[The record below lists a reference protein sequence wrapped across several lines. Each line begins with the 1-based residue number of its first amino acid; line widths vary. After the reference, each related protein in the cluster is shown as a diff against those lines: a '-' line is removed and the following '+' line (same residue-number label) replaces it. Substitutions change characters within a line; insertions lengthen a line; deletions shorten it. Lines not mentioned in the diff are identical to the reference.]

1 MLIALCAVVIWV
13 VVGAGS
19 YVLLGPYVERK
30 KFFSAHEGL
39 AFAFLLWPLSLPFF
53 SFLIPFIQ
61 GMSYLGDVY
70 DRRKDRIEKAEKQ
83 REEKAAEDKYAAY
96 LASRPKL
103 EVEGLKEQP
112 VFRQPE
118 PQPQPCP
125 HCGQKPFEPS
135 VREGSGSTYG

>member
-1 MLIALCAVVIWV
+1 MLIALCAIVIWA
-13 VVGAGS
+13 VVGAVA
-19 YVLLGPYVERK
+19 YVTLGPLVERSR
-30 KFFSAHEGL
+30 FFRDHDGLSL
-39 AFAFLLWPLSLPFF
+39 AFFLWPLSLPFF
-53 SFLIPFIQ
+53 SVMTPFVR
-61 GMSYLGDVY
+61 GMSYLGDLY
-70 DRRKDRIEKAEKQ
+70 DCRKERIEKAEKQ
-83 REEKAAEDKYAAY
+83 REEKAAKDKYAAY
-96 LASRPKL
+96 LASQPKL